1 MKRPSPIF
9 TDCMTPTQ
17 RRLGIVYF
25 PMHVFI
31 RPVLISMLNA
41 YVQTPLNDVTLNII
55 YYAIGFLFCITAM
68 FRFLRKGFDILADN
82 LMPSL
87 VSMAMGYIFYY
98 ILSYGVSA
106 LMLYIMSSQPIVN
119 PNDQTVT
126 ELIQTGSEKSVIAIS
141 VLIAPIV
148 EEVLFRGVLFGG
160 IRKRSRSAAY
170 IISILLFAFYHIWQ
184 YLIAYRDPTILL
196 YMLQYIPAGYVLAM
210 CYEQV
215 NSIWVPIF
223 LHMLLNFINLGIV

>member
-1 MKRPSPIF
+1 MKRPAPIF
-9 TDCMTPTQ
+9 NDCMTPTQ
-17 RRLGIVYF
+17 RRLGTVYF
-25 PMHVFI
+25 PMHYFI
-31 RPVLISMLNA
+31 LPILIGMLGT
-41 YVQTPLNDVTLNII
+41 YIQTPISDVTANMI
-55 YYAIGFLFCITAM
+55 YYAIGFIFCVTAM
-68 FRFLRKGFDILADN
+68 FSFLRKGFDTLLDN
-82 LMPSL
+82 FLPSL

-98 ILSYGVSA
+98 ILSYGISA
-106 LMLYIMSSQPIVN
+106 LMIYILSNQPVVN

-126 ELIQTGSEKSVIAIS
+126 ELMQTGSAKSVIALS

-160 IRKRSRSAAY
+160 IRKRSRNAAY
-170 IISILLFAFYHIWQ
+170 IVSILLFAFYHVWQ
-184 YLIAYRDPTILL
+184 YLIAYKDPTVLL

-223 LHMLLNFINLGIV
+223 LHMLLNYINLSAV